1 MSPKRSASISPWRA
15 PVSRAVISIDGRRR
29 GRLAVPSMSVQ
40 HDTEASL
47 PRPSVQAIAGV
58 ALRLATPLALL
69 AALLFL
75 PAGRWNWPEAW
86 AILVTYGAF
95 HVLCV
100 VWWLW
105 KDPAQLAERS
115 RIAANVKTWDKVI
128 VMAYWPCRLLTLVIA
143 GLDAGRFRWSSV
155 PLAVQ
160 ALGWFWQVVAASVML
175 WAGAT
180 NTFLSRFARIQDN
193 RGHTV
198 VTTGPYGYVRHPMYV
213 GNIVVF
219 LCIPL
224 ALGSWRALLPGAANA
239 VLMVIRARKED
250 RMLRAELA
258 GYEAY
263 AHRVRSRL
271 FPGVW

>member
-1 MSPKRSASISPWRA
+1 
-15 PVSRAVISIDGRRR
+15 
-29 GRLAVPSMSVQ
+29 
-40 HDTEASL
+40 
-47 PRPSVQAIAGV
+47 V